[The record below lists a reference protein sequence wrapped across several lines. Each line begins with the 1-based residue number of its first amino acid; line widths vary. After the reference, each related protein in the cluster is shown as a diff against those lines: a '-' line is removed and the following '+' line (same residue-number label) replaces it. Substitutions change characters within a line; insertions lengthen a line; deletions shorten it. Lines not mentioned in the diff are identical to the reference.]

1 MCNIVSQSMA
11 QQWTL
16 LLVLCMPIGRV
27 GALHEDIPNIDE
39 CDCKSLELTGQQPP
53 VPGLTDE
60 ECIQYCAFYVFD
72 TCDYVADTCGVGKI
86 IHSYDFGARSR
97 RYPNKCGESG
107 HLTYDECTA
116 LQKRVANFQKH
127 STALNYIP
135 IHNANPTRYA
145 QTQMNRA
152 SGHTFTPNRGCYLV
166 RLNNAQKFEF
176 IFVDPEATQ
185 TVTGFVQVNSQFC
198 ATDPRPCGPCDN
210 TTTTPSLKK
219 TNGMY
224 SLQTQA
230 VIIGC
235 IAFVVAVVTVVSIFV

>member
-27 GALHEDIPNIDE
+27 EAGHEDIPNADK

-60 ECIQYCAFYVFD
+60 ECIYYCAFFVFD

-86 IHSYDFGARSR
+86 IHGHEIENWNIF
-97 RYPNKCGESG
+97 PNNCAESE
-107 HLTYDECTA
+107 HLTYDECAA

-127 STALNYIP
+127 STALND

-145 QTQMNRA
+145 QTQMSRA
-152 SGHTFTPNRGCYLV
+152 PGNTFTPNRGCYLV
-166 RLNNAQKFEF
+166 SLNNAQKYEF

-185 TVTGFVQVNSQFC
+185 TVTGTVHVNQQFC

-210 TTTTPSLKK
+210 TTTTPSLKE

-235 IAFVVAVVTVVSIFV
+235 IAFGVAVVTVVSIFV

>member
-27 GALHEDIPNIDE
+27 GALHEDIPNADK
-39 CDCKSLELTGQQPP
+39 CDCKSLELTGQQLP

-60 ECIQYCAFYVFD
+60 ECFEYCAFTFD
-72 TCDYVADTCGVGKI
+72 TCDYGADTCGVGRFI
-86 IHSYDFGARSR
+86 DFYYLEQNEYA
-97 RYPNKCGESG
+97 NKCGESG
-107 HLTYDECTA
+107 HLTYDECAA
-116 LQKRVANFQKH
+116 LQKRVSNFQKY
-127 STALNYIP
+127 SNNALNS

-145 QTQMNRA
+145 QTQMTRVTDV
-152 SGHTFTPNRGCYLV
+152 TFTPNRGCYLV
-166 RLNNAQKFEF
+166 MLNNAERTNF

-185 TVTGFVQVNSQFC
+185 TVTGFVEVHYQFC
-198 ATDPRPCGPCDN
+198 ATDPRPCGLCDN
-210 TTTTPSLKK
+210 TTTTPSLKE

-235 IAFVVAVVTVVSIFV
+235 IAFGVAAVTVASIFV